1 MGLDM
6 YLERTRNNQ
15 KEEVGYWRKANQI
28 FGWIVNRYPETH
40 ECNEVELTM
49 KDLKELLKTCVSING
64 YESLAKEILP
74 PMRGFFFGT
83 YEIDERYWKDINLT
97 IRIIA
102 EVIDNHEEDDVIT
115 FVASW

>member
-28 FGWIVNRYPETH
+28 FGWIVNKYPEAH

-49 KDLKELLKTCVSING
+49 EDLKELLKTCVDALG
-64 YESLAKEILP
+64 DEVKAKELLP
-74 PMRGFFFGT
+74 PMQGFFYGT
-83 YEIDERYWKDINLT
+83 YKIDKWYWGDIKGT
-97 IRIIA
+97 INMITG
-102 EVIDNHEEDDVIT
+102 VICNHEEDDVIT